1 MYYFPTFYYYYYFSY
16 TDVYY
21 LVEVEVIEGMIL
33 DRIESRKQYIWP
45 TFTKVEDLEPT
56 QFFLRLRLCCC
67 TNVI

>member
-1 MYYFPTFYYYYYFSY
+1 MYYFPTFYYYYFSY

-21 LVEVEVIEGMIL
+21 LVEVEGIEGMIL

-45 TFTKVEDLEPT
+45 TFTNVEDLEPT